1 MAHKYI
7 QTQFALPDNDRGIFS
22 SDTEAASIFCLVEER
37 RKKKGFLSSGEEKN
51 TALLQTNY
59 PVYAIKWRDR
69 CILFDGLGTISENV
83 THRDIIDLNKFEK
96 DLSNI
101 SKVGQLREFL
111 TKNTKTFNQ
120 FTGNR
125 KMKINNIIS
134 NHVLLSEIT
143 DFIKKSSLKT
153 PTKDTAV
160 IFRVDNQVIQ
170 QTVSEFEN
178 LMKQVE
184 QEIESLEKVN
194 KILRSSTDKAIQEI
208 QNDKNKDIEIFN
220 QEWSKLKPIIDE
232 KINEIQKKQS
242 EEIQNINDVLNKEID
257 VLKEEKQKYEKEIRK
272 RTRLEEET
280 ISEKKTLSQHGDLVG
295 EQYWNKEALR
305 NKDIIADVF
314 TLIKTD
320 VDSIEKIQFR
330 YDATLKRLRE
340 KFEDQIEKAQDQLNN
355 IESKH
360 NASIDMKDLIINEF
374 EHRYALISAQISDQC
389 ESKLKDKEKLIEM
402 TTSWNP
408 NENCV
413 ILVPLYL
420 AKNEMMDKTRYDVF
434 APSIVK
440 SYTTFKKSKRVFAG
454 LETKISNLLSP
465 IGQEYSE
472 FFTKNFR
479 DLMTNNKKFEDAIIE
494 VSEKTNLFKKSD
506 RGKLF
511 SDGFNCLKKEGWLDN
526 QEYKRM
532 LVGLNLSFK
541 LASSDNPD
549 FAIIDP
555 EENFSNK

>member
-242 EEIQNINDVLNKEID
+242 EEIQNITDVLNKEID

-320 VDSIEKIQFR
+320 VYSIEKIQFR

-374 EHRYALISAQISDQC
+374 EHRYTLMSAQISGQC

-420 AKNEMMDKTRYDVF
+420 AKNEMMNKTRYDVF

-440 SYTTFKKSKRVFAG
+440 SYTTFKKSKRTFAG

-465 IGQEYSE
+465 MGQEYSE

-479 DLMTNNKKFEDAIIE
+479 DLMTNNKKFEDVIIE

-555 EENFSNK
+555 EENFYNK